1 MYTSVYDLD
10 ELPFELTGDPRYLF
24 LTKRQR
30 EALSTLQ
37 YGLAS
42 SRSLTLLLGEPGTG
56 KTMLL
61 RAALA
66 SDRCRHVRAVY
77 LNNPTMSPVEL
88 VQLLAMRFEL
98 GAEARTS
105 KALFLELLE
114 QRLRERHLAGEVSA
128 LVIDEA
134 QALSSELLDEV
145 RLLAN
150 IEDAGVRLLPLVLAG
165 QTALGERLEDPRL
178 RQVKQR
184 VSLRCELQPMTEA
197 ETAGYMAK
205 RIGTAGG
212 EPTRLFSR
220 EAVELIHR
228 YAGGVP
234 RVINVICHNA
244 LVSGMAAG
252 GRCVDRAIVAEVC
265 RDLRVEAAPSIRTVE
280 TASPP
285 SSAIG
290 EVVLERPDRAASLPA
305 EAEAMTPPARRRS
318 RAAGIVQLF
327 RSPGGSSE

>member
-1 MYTSVYDLD
+1 MFASVYGLA

-61 RAALA
+61 RAALT
-66 SDRCRHVRAVY
+66 SDRCRRVRAVY

-88 VQLLAMRFEL
+88 MQLLAIRFGL
-98 GAEARTS
+98 GQEARTS
-105 KALFLELLE
+105 KALFLEQLE
-114 QRLRERHLAGEVSA
+114 QHLRERHLAGEVSA

-134 QALSSELLDEV
+134 QALSPELLDEV

-150 IEDAGVRLLPLVLAG
+150 IEDADVKLLPLVLAG
-165 QTALGERLEDPRL
+165 QIELGERLEDPNL

-184 VSLRCELQPMTEA
+184 VSLRCELHPMTEA

-205 RIGTAGG
+205 RIATAGG
-212 EPTRLFSR
+212 EPARLFSR
-220 EAVELIHR
+220 EAVQLIHR

-252 GRCVDRAIVAEVC
+252 GRRVDPAMVAEVC
-265 RDLRVEAAPSIRTVE
+265 RDLRIRAAPAIRNAGAALPPSPAIAEVVQERQDGAVSPPAEEAAAI
-280 TASPP
+280 PP
-285 SSAIG
+285 
-290 EVVLERPDRAASLPA
+290 
-305 EAEAMTPPARRRS
+305 RRWP
-318 RAAGIVQLF
+318 RAAGFVPVVPIA
-327 RSPGGSSE
+327 RGASE